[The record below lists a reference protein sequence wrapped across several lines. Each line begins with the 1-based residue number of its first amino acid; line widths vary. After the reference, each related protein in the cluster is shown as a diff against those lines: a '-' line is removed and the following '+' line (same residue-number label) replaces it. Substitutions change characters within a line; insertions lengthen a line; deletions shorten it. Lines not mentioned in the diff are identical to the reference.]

1 MMSNA
6 RKIFY
11 IAPLLAVLVALGVLM
26 KPEAKPASAA
36 LQAEQTLIIDAG
48 HGGADGGAV
57 AADGTIEAE
66 INLDIAL
73 RIEALAALC
82 GVQTVMTR
90 ESADIH
96 YPPEADT
103 ISRMKV
109 ADQHARL
116 ALINETPN
124 AVLLSIHQ
132 NFYTAAKPSGAQVF
146 YGAVSGSETLAAAI
160 QANLTAQLA
169 PENRRLAS
177 RISDDVYLMKNASC
191 RAVLVECGFLSNP
204 GELDK
209 LKSED
214 YRLQLAAVIF
224 GSYLQYTR
232 GVVT

>member
-1 MMSNA
+1 MMSNT
-6 RKIFY
+6 KLFY
-11 IAPLLAVLVALGVLM
+11 IAPVLAVLVALAVLI
-26 KPEAKPASAA
+26 KPETVPAMTEGESGSA
-36 LQAEQTLIIDAG
+36 LLIIDAG

-57 AADGTIEAE
+57 AADGTPEAD

-90 ESADIH
+90 ESADID

-103 ISRMKV
+103 IARMKV

-124 AVLLSIHQ
+124 AVFLSIHQ
-132 NFYTAAKPSGAQVF
+132 NFYTAAKPNGAQVF
-146 YGAVSGSETLAAAI
+146 YGPVSGSDQLAATI
-160 QANLTAQLA
+160 QSNLTAQLA
-169 PENRRLAS
+169 PDNRRLAAP
-177 RISDDVYLMKNASC
+177 ISEDVYLMKNAAC

-204 GELDK
+204 AELAR
-209 LKSED
+209 LKTES

-232 GVVT
+232 GAVT

>member
-11 IAPLLAVLVALGVLM
+11 IAPVLAFLVALGVLI
-26 KPEAKPASAA
+26 KTQERAQTAA
-36 LQAEQTLIIDAG
+36 LQAEPTLIIDAG

-57 AADGTIEAE
+57 AADGTDEAQ

-82 GVQTVMTR
+82 GTRTVMTR
-90 ESADIH
+90 RSAEID

-103 ISRMKV
+103 LSRMKV

-116 ALINETPN
+116 ALMNETPN
-124 AVLLSIHQ
+124 AVFLSIHQ

-160 QANLTAQLA
+160 QSNLTAQLDTQ
-169 PENRRLAS
+169 NRRLATP
-177 RISDDVYLMKNASC
+177 IADDVYLMKNAPC

-204 GELDK
+204 EELEK

-214 YRLQLAAVIF
+214 YRLRLAAVIF
-224 GSYLQYTR
+224 GSYMQYTR